1 MHLQPLSIRETLPRD
16 LISGLVVA
24 LVALPLC
31 LGVALASNAPLFSGI
46 IAGIVGGIL
55 VGLISGSHTSVSGP
69 AAGLTAV
76 VAAQIALLG
85 SFDAFLMAVAIAG
98 LIQIG
103 LGIARAGFI
112 AEFIPSCVIKGLLA
126 AIGLI
131 LIFKQIPHLLGHDT
145 DPEGEMSYR
154 QPDHETTLSEFGALF
169 EFGGLHTGAAIVG
182 LSSLVFLIA
191 WQSIRPLK
199 KSLVPAPLVVV
210 LLSVLAAEGLR
221 RLGGNFAIGTS
232 HLVQVPVA
240 ASLNEA
246 IGLLRLPDFGQLGNV
261 QIYSAAVTIALVATL
276 ETLLNLEAV
285 DKLDPRQRVS
295 PPSRELIAQGC
306 GNLTCGLI
314 GGIPVTSVIIRSSVN
329 IGSGGQ
335 TKFSAIFHGI
345 LLLVC
350 VLSIPQWLNL
360 IPLSALAAVLVVTG
374 FKLASPKLVAQLWK
388 QGWSQFLPF
397 ATTVTAI
404 FFTDLLI
411 GVLIGL
417 GVSIVFILHAN
428 LRRPIQCV
436 HEHRLQ
442 GDVERIELG
451 SHASFLNRA
460 ALAKHLNGYRSGS
473 HVVIDARHTEY
484 IDPDILD
491 LIQDFHEKGGPAHG
505 VNVQLT
511 GFQGRFGLTD
521 DLKDLDTA
529 TRDLQRKLTP
539 DEVLKILKDG
549 NDRFRSGQRLVRDLH
564 REVQST
570 AGGQYPLAVV
580 LSCIDSRSPAELIF
594 DLSVGD
600 IFSIRIAGNVVRE
613 KVLGS
618 MEYACAVAGSRLVV
632 VMGHTKCGAV
642 TTAVDLFLTGK
653 TAEEVTGCS
662 HIDVLT
668 SDIQRSILIDDL
680 PQTPEGL
687 ANYVNDVTR
696 AHIQRTVESIPQRS
710 SVLDR
715 LSREGEI
722 KIVGCIY
729 DVTTGEIDFLE
740 HDSQVP
746 AIA

>member
-1 MHLQPLSIRETLPRD
+1 MHLQQLSVRETLPRD

-85 SFDAFLMAVAIAG
+85 SFDTFLMAVAIAG

-103 LGIARAGFI
+103 LGLARAGFI

-145 DPEGEMSYR
+145 DPDGEMSYR
-154 QPDHETTLSEFGALF
+154 QPDHETTLSEFGELF
-169 EFGGLHTGAAIVG
+169 ELGGLHMGAAIVG
-182 LSSLVFLIA
+182 LSSMAVLIA
-191 WQSIRPLK
+191 WQSIKPLK

-210 LLSVLAAEGLR
+210 LLSVLATEGLR
-221 RLGGNFAIGTS
+221 RLGGNFAIGAS

-240 ASLNEA
+240 ANLNEA
-246 IGLLRLPDFGQLGNV
+246 IGLLRLPDFGQLGNFQV
-261 QIYSAAVTIALVATL
+261 YSAAITIALVATL

-306 GNLTCGLI
+306 GNLACGLM

-329 IGSGGQ
+329 ISAGGQ

-350 VLSIPQWLNL
+350 VLTIPQWLNL

-374 FKLASPKLVAQLWK
+374 FKLASPKLVKQLWNL
-388 QGWSQFLPF
+388 GWNQFLPF
-397 ATTVTAI
+397 ATTVIAI

-428 LRRPIQCV
+428 LRRPIQCQ

-442 GDVERIELG
+442 GDIERIELG
-451 SHASFLNRA
+451 AHVSFLNRA
-460 ALAKHLNGYRSGS
+460 ALAKHLNGYRAGS
-473 HVVIDARHTEY
+473 HVVIDARHTVN

-505 VNVQLT
+505 VDVQLT
-511 GFQGRFGLTD
+511 GFGGRFRLQD
-521 DLKDLDTA
+521 DLCDLDTA
-529 TRDLQRKLTP
+529 TRDLQRKLSP

-549 NDRFRSGQRLVRDLH
+549 NERFRSGQRLVRDLH

-570 AGGQYPLAVV
+570 STGQYPLAVV

-653 TAEEVTGCS
+653 TAAEVTGCT

-668 SDIQRSILIDDL
+668 SDIQRSILIDEL
-680 PQTPEGL
+680 PQTAEGL
-687 ANYVNDVTR
+687 ANYVDDVTR
-696 AHIQRTVESIPQRS
+696 THIQRTVESIPRRS
-710 SVLDR
+710 TVLDR
-715 LSREGEI
+715 LSREGKI
-722 KIVGCIY
+722 KIVGCMY
-729 DVTTGEIDFLE
+729 DVTTGEIEFLE
-740 HDSQVP
+740 ADSRVP